1 MHSFDYQTPADR
13 SAARAAFQGDARF
26 LAGGQSLVQA
36 LRMGLAQ
43 AERLVD
49 LRGVADLKGIRVEGS
64 TVTIGAMTSHAAVAD
79 SPELRRAIPALA
91 ELAGGIG
98 DPLVRNMGTLGGAV
112 ANADPAAC
120 YPAAILGLGATVIT
134 DQRRIAGDAFFTNLY
149 ETALHAGELVTAV
162 QFNIPQRAAYVKFKQ
177 PASRFALVGVFVSQS
192 ATGVRV
198 GVTGAKACAYRES
211 ALEAALTRSFTPE
224 AAKAVVLPANDVNS
238 DLHGSAEYRAAMISV
253 MAGRA
258 VAHALAR
265 E

>member
-1 MHSFDYQTPADR
+1 MHSFNYQSPTDR
-13 SAARAAFQGDARF
+13 SAALAAFQGDARF

-36 LRMGLAQ
+36 LRLGLAQ
-43 AERLVD
+43 AEQLID

-79 SPELRRAIPALA
+79 SAELRRVIPALG

-134 DQRRIAGDAFFTNLY
+134 NQRSIAGDAFFTNLY
-149 ETALHAGELVTAV
+149 ETALRAGELVTAV

-192 ATGVRV
+192 AAGVRV

-224 AAKAVVLPANDVNS
+224 AAKAVVLSANDVNA

-258 VAHALAR
+258 VAQALAR
-265 E
+265 